1 MSSRVR
7 QDEPPGRSRQRQI
20 ANLNKTTSPN
30 FRLNF
35 RLAFLSFVYFGK
47 QPFFLGGGTDGAAPR
62 TPGAASG
69 LERILSI
76 CSWRSSAKCCP
87 IGSSITSTP
96 SARPRA
102 LLRANAPPTTLVR
115 SKTSFGAHQ
124 SNKWCA
130 PFSPVMRMT
139 AQGGGLGRAG
149 FRHRIY
155 RESDSGK
162 VLWA

>member
-7 QDEPPGRSRQRQI
+7 QGEPPGRSRPRRI
-20 ANLNKTTSPN
+20 ANFNETPTPAR
-30 FRLNF
+30 RLNF
-35 RLAFLSFVYFGK
+35 RLPFLSFVYFVK
-47 QPFFLGGGTDGAAPR
+47 RPIFFGGGTDGAAPR

-96 SARPRA
+96 SASPARPSPRQRA
-102 LLRANAPPTTLVR
+102 ADN
-115 SKTSFGAHQ
+115 FGAQ
-124 SNKWCA
+124 QNILWCA
-130 PFSPVMRMT
+130 PEQQMVRTKTFDG
-139 AQGGGLGRAG
+139 AQGGDLGWMVLD
-149 FRHRIY
+149 RIY
-155 RESDSGK
+155 WESDSGK